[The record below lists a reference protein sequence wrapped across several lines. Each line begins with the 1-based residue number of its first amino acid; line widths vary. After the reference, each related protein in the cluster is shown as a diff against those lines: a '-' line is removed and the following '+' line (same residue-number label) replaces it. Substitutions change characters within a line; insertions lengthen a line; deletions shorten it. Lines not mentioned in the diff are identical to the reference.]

1 VTDLNGACPGY
12 LATGS
17 HATVPWIS
25 FGQIIKRKVRNYS
38 QMPLIAIASSVN
50 PARWSATNDW
60 VRIMSS
66 VSVVIPCYNYGH
78 FLRDA
83 VRSVLSGQDGV
94 DVRVLV
100 IDDAS
105 TDDSVVVAKALA
117 EEDSRIEIAVHGV
130 NRGNIATY
138 NEGILEWADGDYT
151 VLLSADDRL
160 TPGSLLR
167 AVQLL
172 DTNQRVGFAYGH
184 HLNVREGE
192 PLPIPRTEVQGWSI
206 WPGRWWIERRFRSSV
221 NCITSPEVVVRTS
234 LQKKV
239 GGYDTRLPHT
249 ADLEIWMRLAAH
261 ADVGYVRGVDQAF
274 YRLHGQNMT
283 AGRNKVVDLRQRQA
297 AFDALL
303 ETCGGRLTDPGHLY
317 QTVHRKLS
325 WEAIWRAS
333 RAYDRG
339 RTDHVPVD
347 ELVAFG
353 LSCWPAITRT
363 SVYRGL
369 RFRQAVGPR
378 WMPYLQPFIW
388 SAVIRKI
395 SNTIWW
401 RTWERYGI

>member
-1 VTDLNGACPGY
+1 
-12 LATGS
+12 
-17 HATVPWIS
+17 
-25 FGQIIKRKVRNYS
+25 
-38 QMPLIAIASSVN
+38 
-50 PARWSATNDW
+50 
-60 VRIMSS
+60 MSS

-83 VRSVLSGQDGV
+83 VNSVLTGQDGV
-94 DVRVLV
+94 DIRVLV

-105 TDDSVVVAKALA
+105 TDNSVEVAKAIA
-117 EEDSRIEIAVHGV
+117 EEDSRVEVAVHAV
-130 NRGNIATY
+130 NRRNIATY
-138 NEGILEWADGDYT
+138 NEGLLEWADGDYT

-160 TPGSLLR
+160 TAGSLPR

-184 HLNVREGE
+184 PLHFREGE
-192 PLPIPRTEVQGWSI
+192 PLPTPRTEVRGWSI
-206 WPGRWWIERRFRSSV
+206 WPGQWWIERRFRSSV

-239 GGYDTRLPHT
+239 GGYDPRLPHT

-261 ADVGYVRGVDQAF
+261 ADVGYVQGADQAF

-283 AGRNKVVDLRQRQA
+283 VGRDKVVDLRQRRL
-297 AFDALL
+297 AFDVLL
-303 ETCGGRLTDPGHLY
+303 ETCGDRLTNPGHLY
-317 QTVHRKLS
+317 GAVHQKLS

-347 ELVAFG
+347 ELVAFARD
-353 LSCWPAITRT
+353 CWPAITRS

-369 RFRQAVGPR
+369 RFRQTVGPR

-388 SAVIRKI
+388 SAVTHKI
-395 SNTIWW
+395 SNRLWW
-401 RTWERYGI
+401 RTWERCGI

>member
-1 VTDLNGACPGY
+1 
-12 LATGS
+12 
-17 HATVPWIS
+17 
-25 FGQIIKRKVRNYS
+25 
-38 QMPLIAIASSVN
+38 
-50 PARWSATNDW
+50 
-60 VRIMSS
+60 MSS
-66 VSVVIPCYNYGH
+66 VSIVIPCYNYGH

-83 VRSVLSGQDGV
+83 VRSVLTGQDGV

-105 TDDSVVVAKALA
+105 TDDSVEVAKAIA
-117 EEDSRIEIAVHGV
+117 ELDSRVEVAVHPV

-138 NEGILEWADGDYT
+138 NEGLLEWADGDYT

-160 TPGSLLR
+160 TPGSLTR

-184 HLNVREGE
+184 PLHVRDGV
-192 PLPIPRTEVQGWSI
+192 PLPTPRTEVRGWSI
-206 WPGRWWIERRFRSSV
+206 WPGKWWIERCFRSSV

-239 GGYDTRLPHT
+239 GGYDARLPHT

-274 YRLHGQNMT
+274 YRLHGHNMT
-283 AGRNKVVDLRQRQA
+283 TGRTKVVDLSQRQA

-303 ETCGGRLTDPGHLY
+303 ETCGERLTNPGHLRKV
-317 QTVHRKLS
+317 VHKKLS
-325 WEAIWRAS
+325 REAVWSAS

-339 RTDHVPVD
+339 QTDQVPVD
-347 ELVAFG
+347 ELVDFAVQ
-353 LSCWPAITRT
+353 CWPAITG
-363 SVYRGL
+363 SSGYRGL
-369 RFRQAVGPR
+369 RLRQAVGSR

-388 SAVIRKI
+388 SAVAHKIR
-395 SNTIWW
+395 NRLWW
-401 RTWERYGI
+401 RTWERHGI

>member
-1 VTDLNGACPGY
+1 
-12 LATGS
+12 
-17 HATVPWIS
+17 
-25 FGQIIKRKVRNYS
+25 
-38 QMPLIAIASSVN
+38 
-50 PARWSATNDW
+50 
-60 VRIMSS
+60 MSS

-83 VRSVLSGQDGV
+83 AKSVLTGQDGV
-94 DVRVLV
+94 DVRVLI

-105 TDDSVVVAKALA
+105 TDNSVEVAKAIA
-117 EEDSRIEIAVHGV
+117 EEDPRVEVTVHSV

-138 NEGILEWADGDYT
+138 NEGLLEWADGDYT
-151 VLLSADDRL
+151 VLLSADDQL
-160 TPGSLLR
+160 TPESLPR

-184 HLNVREGE
+184 PLHFREGE
-192 PLPIPRTEVQGWSI
+192 PLPTPRTEVRGWSI
-206 WPGRWWIERRFRSSV
+206 WPGQWWIERRFRSSV

-239 GGYDTRLPHT
+239 GGYDVRLPHS

-283 AGRNKVVDLRQRQA
+283 NDRTKAVDLRQRQL

-303 ETCGGRLTDPGHLY
+303 ETCGDRLTNPDHLY
-317 QTVHRKLS
+317 NIVRNKLS
-325 WEAIWRAS
+325 REAIWRAS
-333 RAYDRG
+333 RAYDREQ
-339 RTDHVPVD
+339 TDQVPVD
-347 ELVAFG
+347 EIVAFA
-353 LSCWPAITRT
+353 LNCWPEITRT

-369 RFRQAVGPR
+369 RLRQAVGPR

-388 SAVIRKI
+388 SAVARSI
-395 SNTIWW
+395 SNRLWW
-401 RTWERYGI
+401 RTWERNGI